1 MRGTGQVVTL
11 HDVAIWSENAWVTI
25 GLRRP
30 SAAHTECCVG
40 TTHGRGG
47 PAAANGRGRPSSSS
61 RLRRH
66 PQLAPEALEMPFPLL
81 PAWLAHAERLR
92 PLAGGGR
99 GVRRRRA
106 PRYQIVARAQRTLL
120 RRWCR
125 TGSVS
130 GRGETGHGTCHPAHE
145 PAGGRSSPHE
155 EEEASSACA
164 REALET
170 LPPPN
175 RCVAGPRRMSMR
187 RWPEGASACTRS
199 DGKGVPRG
207 TVVSRASTP
216 GEAGLTKAFATR
228 PMSRPGVSHPT
239 SAGGGDILS
248 LRPGVRDANPPQS
261 RRGLPALHAAQSVA
275 GCRRSGKAERS
286 FSLQPE
292 AKRDANPPRLALAC
306 PRRPVEVRPW
316 T

>member
-1 MRGTGQVVTL
+1 MASWPDTHVCRPSATRTMCRVTARREQPSVADAGRRARQSHPFPARACPRGRLAPRLGGAVGVRRGGGRMRGTGQMVTL

-47 PAAANGRGRPSSSS
+47 PATANGRGRPSSSS
-61 RLRRH
+61 RLRRN

-170 LPPPN
+170 LPPPKPL
-175 RCVAGPRRMSMR
+175 RG
-187 RWPEGASACTRS
+187 WPTQ
-199 DGKGVPRG
+199 DVY
-207 TVVSRASTP
+207 
-216 GEAGLTKAFATR
+216 ATL
-228 PMSRPGVSHPT
+228 
-239 SAGGGDILS
+239 AGGS
-248 LRPGVRDANPPQS
+248 QRVY
-261 RRGLPALHAAQSVA
+261 AL
-275 GCRRSGKAERS
+275 
-286 FSLQPE
+286 
-292 AKRDANPPRLALAC
+292 
-306 PRRPVEVRPW
+306 
-316 T
+316 